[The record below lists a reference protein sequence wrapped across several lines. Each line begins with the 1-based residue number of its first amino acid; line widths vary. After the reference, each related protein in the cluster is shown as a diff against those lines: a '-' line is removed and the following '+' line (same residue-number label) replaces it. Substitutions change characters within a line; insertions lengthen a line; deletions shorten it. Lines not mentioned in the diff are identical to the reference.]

1 MIELFVERKSIKIS
15 GNMCFCQISF

>member
-15 GNMCFCQISF
+15 GNMCLCQISF